1 MVNGSATAGNKVN
14 LTIFGDPKH
23 NSMIIFFN
31 FCMREK
37 QEKKKTKTT
46 SCHICFQHFLWSK
59 VRGLRISK
67 KLLFRKRI

>member
-1 MVNGSATAGNKVN
+1 MGNGSATAGNKVN

-37 QEKKKTKTT
+37 QEKKKPKQPLVIFVSNTFFGAK
-46 SCHICFQHFLWSK
+46 SE
-59 VRGLRISK
+59 G
-67 KLLFRKRI
+67 